1 MYGYCTAKP
10 KHCNVTREMAG
21 RISRPSLRRFKPL
34 ARLDEAHRMLQRL
47 VGPETATSIAEDHSA
62 A

>member
-1 MYGYCTAKP
+1 
-10 KHCNVTREMAG
+10 MAG